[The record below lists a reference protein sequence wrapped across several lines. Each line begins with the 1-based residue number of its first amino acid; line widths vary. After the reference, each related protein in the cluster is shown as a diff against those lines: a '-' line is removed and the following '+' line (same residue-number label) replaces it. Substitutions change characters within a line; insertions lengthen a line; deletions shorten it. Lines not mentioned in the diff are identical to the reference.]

1 MTAWKWNRHSF
12 WAQARLAGLM
22 LASVLA
28 LAACGASP
36 SSAPQAP
43 KDGTGEFVVTPVKRT
58 IAEEDLAYYS
68 PQMKAIYQRGKLR
81 VALPA
86 ADRNP
91 FFYTD
96 AGGMLTGSDVEL
108 AADMAAQ
115 LGVDVEYVRSAK
127 SFEEVVNQVASGQA
141 DMAVSKL
148 SATLPRAGKV
158 LFSEPY
164 LTLHQGLLM
173 NRLAMARL
181 GPASVDPVQR
191 LRQAKVKIGVIAG
204 TSYVSF
210 AHLLFP
216 RTETVQ
222 FATPQEAMDAA
233 IQGDVT
239 AIYYDEL
246 QLKQL
251 LANNPGRSIDLQLH
265 LLPDQ
270 VDPIAVAIPPQEGPL
285 LAWVNLYLQSNQA
298 RIDHLLVKYG
308 VEVAPAR

>member
-1 MTAWKWNRHSF
+1 MTVWKWNKNTF
-12 WAQARLAGLM
+12 WNQARLAGLL
-22 LASVLA
+22 LASLLA

-36 SSAPQAP
+36 SSAPQAV
-43 KDGTGEFVVTPVKRT
+43 KDGTNEFVVTPTKRM
-58 IAEEDLAYYS
+58 IAEEELAYYS
-68 PQMKAIYQRGKLR
+68 PQMKAIYQRGRLR

-86 ADRNP
+86 TDRSP

-96 AGGMLTGSDVEL
+96 ESGGLAGSDVEL

-127 SFEEVVNQVASGQA
+127 SFEEVVNQVASGEA
-141 DMAVSKL
+141 DLAVSKL

-158 LFSEPY
+158 LFSDPY

-181 GPASVDPVQR
+181 GPASIDPLQR

-210 AHLLFP
+210 AQLMFP
-216 RTETVQ
+216 RTEAVPLT
-222 FATPQEAMDAA
+222 TPQEAMDAA
-233 IQGDVT
+233 IQGEVA

-251 LANNPGRSIDLQLH
+251 LANNPERSIDLQLY

-270 VDPIAVAIPPQEGPL
+270 VDPIAIAIPPQEGQL

-298 RIDHLLVKYG
+298 RIDSLLAKYG
-308 VEVAPAR
+308 VKAAQAQ